1 MECLKRKLKRIDG
14 KGYKSYKELEGI
26 YNFGFF
32 TLIVDHVQSDPFA
45 PPSKLRIKISNNV
58 SKFPLSTFSTRP
70 REVGLRDFLT
80 RTFRNQT
87 EIYSKRIKATG
98 KSGIIEIVNPGQE
111 ILERNSVVLKNGII
125 EVRFSV
131 GLPSY
136 GRKVAGKLAEDI
148 FFTFIPEIVKNSL
161 LYENI
166 DGKKLYIHIETN
178 EDADFLREKLSS
190 LGLISFIADGSVLPR
205 KSGVDDR
212 PLKEGNVVPF
222 KSPENL
228 KVKVNLPNY
237 GEIEGMGIR
246 KGITLIAGGGYH
258 GKSTLLNA
266 IQYGIYNHIPGDG
279 REFVVSNI
287 NCVKIRAEDGRRI
300 EKVDIS
306 PFINYLPFGRETKS
320 FSTENASGS
329 TSQAA
334 NIIEIIEAGGEVLL
348 IDEDTS
354 ATNFMIRDHRMQELI
369 SKDKEPITPFIDK
382 VRKLYTDY
390 GISTVLVMG
399 GSGDYFDVAD
409 YVICMIEYLPYDMT
423 EKAKK
428 ISEKYKLERKDE
440 GGKNFGKI
448 TERIPVGETL
458 NPFRGEKIKI
468 KTQGKKKIIFGREEI
483 DLSCLEQIV
492 EVGQVKAIADAIFYS
507 KKYINGKRTLREI
520 IEKVEKDI
528 NSKGLDIINR
538 RINGEYA
545 FFRKIELASA
555 INRLRTLKVKQKE

>member
-1 MECLKRKLKRIDG
+1 MESLKKKLRRIDG

-32 TLIVDHVQSDPFA
+32 TLIVGHVQADPFA
-45 PPSKLRIKISNNV
+45 PPSKLIVKISNNV
-58 SKFPLSTFSTRP
+58 SKFPPSTFSTKS

-87 EIYSKRIKATG
+87 EIFKMRIKATG
-98 KSGIIEIVNPGQE
+98 KSGIINIVKPSQE

-131 GLPSY
+131 GFPSF
-136 GRKVAGKLAEDI
+136 GRKIAGKLAEEI

-166 DGKKLYIHIETN
+166 DGKKLYTHIETN
-178 EDADFLREKLSS
+178 EDADFLREKLAS
-190 LGLISFIADGSVLPR
+190 LGLISFIANGSILPR
-205 KSGVDDR
+205 KSGIDDR
-212 PLKEGNVVPF
+212 PLKEGNVVSF
-222 KSPENL
+222 KSPESL
-228 KVKVNLPNY
+228 KVKINLPNY

-266 IQYGIYNHIPGDG
+266 IQLGIYNHIPGDG
-279 REFVVSNI
+279 REFVVSNL
-287 NCVKIRAEDGRRI
+287 NSVKIRAEDGRRI

-306 PFINYLPFGRETKS
+306 PFINHLPFGRETKL

-334 NIIEIIEAGGEVLL
+334 NIIETIEAGGEVLL

-382 VRKLYTDY
+382 VRKLYIDY

-399 GSGDYFDVAD
+399 GSGDYFDIAD

-440 GGKNFGKI
+440 QRRKSEDKDTGK
-448 TERIPVGETL
+448 
-458 NPFRGEKIKI
+458 
-468 KTQGKKKIIFGREEI
+468 
-483 DLSCLEQIV
+483 EQ
-492 EVGQVKAIADAIFYS
+492 
-507 KKYINGKRTLREI
+507 NNLWKRR
-520 IEKVEKDI
+520 
-528 NSKGLDIINR
+528 N
-538 RINGEYA
+538 
-545 FFRKIELASA
+545 
-555 INRLRTLKVKQKE
+555 